1 MVGSRED
8 LVSCVT
14 PKANGE
20 LFEPLTEL
28 SYITCTAKTKA
39 MHKT

>member
-8 LVSCVT
+8 VMSCVT
-14 PKANGE
+14 PKVNNE

-28 SYITCTAKTKA
+28 SYITRTAKTKVTH
-39 MHKT
+39 MT